1 MDLTQKLGLLLEY
14 FHRGSLDVPEG
25 LITRHCVFKANGIV
39 YEDTLG
45 TPLADPLT
53 RLLGRGPAAYRFLA
67 QSLHYAMPDARIEL
81 DGLQGPTA
89 SGLVTGVATLRG
101 TPRGQA
107 EPLKAEIDV
116 ALVTNA
122 AGGVVEV
129 GIQLAT
135 RVLSALEQA
144 RRS

>member
-1 MDLTQKLGLLLEY
+1 MDLTQKIGLLLDY
-14 FHRGSLDVPEG
+14 FHRGTLDVPEG
-25 LITRHCVFKANGIV
+25 LIARHCLFKANGLA

-45 TPLADPLT
+45 APLADPLT

-67 QSLHYAMPDARIEL
+67 QGLHYAMPDGRIQL
-81 DGLQGPTA
+81 TGLQGPTT

-107 EPLKAEIDV
+107 EPLVAEIDV

-122 AGGVVEV
+122 VGGVVEV